1 MKEHGKLEIITENA
15 IMRKLLVF
23 AAIIATLNAQASTED
38 ITGVTV
44 GISDGDT
51 ITVLTGQKEV
61 RVRLAEIDAPEK
73 SQAFGQ
79 VSKKS
84 LSALC
89 YHRKT
94 SVKVHEV
101 DRYGRAVG
109 HVICGDV
116 DANRTQ
122 IGTGM
127 AWVYDRYVRDRSLYR
142 LQAEARSAR
151 RGLWADQTPVAPWEW
166 RRADR

>member
-1 MKEHGKLEIITENA
+1 MRRIVA
-15 IMRKLLVF
+15 ISLLS
-23 AAIIATLNAQASTED
+23 ALSAHASAD
-38 ITGVTV
+38 DFTGVTV
-44 GISDGDT
+44 GIADGDT
-51 ITVLTGQKEV
+51 ITVLAGKKEV

-79 VSKKS
+79 ASKQS

-89 YHRKT
+89 YRKRT
-94 SVKVHEV
+94 SVQVREV
-101 DRYGRAVG
+101 DRYGRVVG
-109 HVICGDV
+109 HVLCDGM

-122 IGTGM
+122 LANGM
-127 AWVYDRYVRDRSLYR
+127 AWVYTTYVRDRSLYR
-142 LQAEARSAR
+142 IQDEARSAR